1 MKKTLII
8 LVSFVFVLGAFLL
21 AFSQVP
27 TGSVEGVVTDPQ
39 GGVVSGAKV
48 TVIETATA
56 RAINLVTSDAGYY
69 AARSL
74 QPGTY
79 SVKVEK
85 EGFKTATVE
94 KVVLQVGQIAR
105 TDFEL
110 KVGSASETVQVD
122 IGATDIQV
130 DTTRQTVDGVITARQ
145 ITELPLNSRNFLD
158 LASSQPGVS
167 VVGGGNIDPTK
178 VNAYRAVRINGGSGT
193 GTRIQIE
200 GIDVTDENV
209 GTTIANFS
217 TDAVQ
222 EFQLSRSSFDLST
235 GLTTSGA
242 ISLVSRSGGNQF
254 HGSGFYF
261 KQDDRFDAR
270 PGFEPVKSEFN
281 RDQEG
286 YRFGGR
292 IFRDRLFFFSN
303 FERLNQ
309 ANFSSFTSGNFPQFN
324 AASTFPIKASYALNR
339 LDGVI
344 NDHIRAFYLHNYND
358 DESTGGTLRSPFQNI
373 DWTNTH
379 IVGLDITGSRIS
391 HAIRFGYVNFNN
403 RISSTQFDD
412 FPFPT
417 ANGTPV
423 RVIVGNLTI
432 GPNNLAPQQTYQ
444 DNYEF
449 KYDGSALWGDHT
461 IRFGGEATHMI
472 LGGFANFAGPLTVNG
487 DFTSS
492 TSTNPLDYNLQ
503 TFSMGPNSGFFTPTP
518 AHGLPFGGRI
528 GTRYAFFGGDTWKLK
543 RNLTLNLGLRWTYD
557 TNAFA
562 GTNLRIP
569 ELDRFGAGLGDYP
582 KYPKN
587 AFSPQVGF
595 AWDPKGDGK
604 TSIRGGFN
612 LAYEGNIFNNSLFDS
627 EARLPL
633 GIAPTT
639 FTNGTR
645 ILGPDGSSIAITGI
659 PGCNDADTSQG
670 KYGCLVGRPIS
681 QALPFLAQINAQMQA
696 AFANFTGFNPNA
708 TPNEFTSLNGE
719 TETVYGGDYKV
730 PYSMQF
736 NIGFQHEL
744 FKGHVLSVDYIRL
757 RGIHAP
763 IQFVDLEARR
773 DARFFNEAAT
783 RSSIGTRIG
792 QAPANVNPTTI
803 AAWLATQPASTS
815 IATFALANDTIWP
828 GQSDLTNARVQ
839 TGGFSLYQ
847 GIQVSLRGR
856 FGNDFLKVLS
866 IGDHHLIGETNYTV
880 GYALA
885 ENKATSGIGRPE
897 FLANAVDNRNF
908 NHAFGPSGLDRRHI
922 LTIDLSNKLI
932 GGFRLDQRYFFR
944 TPTPLNLTIPN
955 NRSTSG
961 IFTSDFNGDGG
972 TGTTPRGDLLPG
984 TNIGSFGRR
993 IRSLTELN
1001 QFIGDYN
1008 NQWAGH
1014 LTPTGQRLVD
1024 AGIFSQAQLIA
1035 LGGAMPFIPL
1045 VPLTNADP
1053 FENVFYADYK
1063 LSRPIK
1069 IWREGWSLEP
1079 SLSVFNVFN
1088 NAPLNSYTGLAIPN
1102 VCTSSTITPNCPTG
1116 NTGRTGVVVT
1126 NFGALNYDYAHPQ
1139 PADVTNDLNRTRGLN
1154 TVNRRQLQFGI
1165 RFTF

>member
-1 MKKTLII
+1 MAFCVVFMLS
-8 LVSFVFVLGAFLL
+8 SFVF
-21 AFSQVP
+21 SQSP
-27 TGSVEGVVTDPQ
+27 TGSIEGVVTDAQ
-39 GGVVSGAKV
+39 GGVVSGATV
-48 TVIETATA
+48 TVKETATG
-56 RAINLVTSDAGYY
+56 RTINFTTSDDGLY

-74 QPGTY
+74 QPGLY

-85 EGFKTATVE
+85 QGFSTATVE
-94 KVVLQVGQIAR
+94 KIVLQVGQVAR
-105 TDFEL
+105 ADVGL
-110 KVGSASETVQVD
+110 KVGSQSEVVQVD
-122 IGATDIQV
+122 IGSTDLQV
-130 DTTRQTVDGVITARQ
+130 DTNRQTVDGVITARQ

-167 VVGGGNIDPTK
+167 VVDGRNTDPTK
-178 VNAYRAVRINGGSGT
+178 VNAYRAVRVNGGSGT
-193 GTRIQIE
+193 GTRIQVE

-242 ISLVSRSGGNQF
+242 ISLISRSGGNQF

-270 PGFEPVKSEFN
+270 PAFDAAKSEFN

-292 IFRDRLFFFSN
+292 IFKDRLFFFSN

-309 ANFSSFTSGNFPQFN
+309 ASFSSFTSGNFPEFN
-324 AASTFPIKASYALNR
+324 ASTTFPIKARYTLNR

-344 NDHIRAFYLHNYND
+344 NDHIKAFYLHNFND
-358 DESTGGTLRSPFQNI
+358 DDSTGGTLRSPFNNI

-403 RISSTQFDD
+403 RISSTQLDD
-412 FPFPT
+412 FPFT
-417 ANGTPV
+417 SVNGTSV
-423 RVIVGNLTI
+423 RVVVGNLTF
-432 GPNNLAPQQTYQ
+432 GPSNLAPQQSYQ

-449 KYDGSALWGDHT
+449 KYDGSTLWGSH
-461 IRFGGEATHMI
+461 IIHFGGEATHTI

-492 TSTNPLDYNLQ
+492 NSRNPLDYNLQ

-528 GTRYAFFGGDTWKLK
+528 GTRYAFFGADTWKVR
-543 RNLTLNLGLRWTYD
+543 RNLTLNLGLRWSYD

-595 AWDPKGDGK
+595 AWDPKGNGK
-604 TSIRGGFN
+604 TSIRGGFY
-612 LAYEGNIFNNSLFDS
+612 LAYEGNIYNNSLFDS

-639 FTNGTR
+639 FTNGSPV
-645 ILGPDGSSIAITGI
+645 LGPDGSAIAITGI
-659 PGCNDADTSQG
+659 PGCNDTDTSQG
-670 KYGCLVGRPIS
+670 KYSCLVGRPIS
-681 QALPFLAQINAQMQA
+681 QVLPFLVQINAAMQS
-696 AFANFTGFNPNA
+696 AFANFTSFNPNA
-708 TPNEFTSLNGE
+708 TPSEFKSKLGE
-719 TETVYGGDYKV
+719 GETVYSGDYKV

-736 NIGFQHEL
+736 NIGFQQEL
-744 FKGHVLSVDYIRL
+744 FKGHVLSVDYVRL
-757 RGIHAP
+757 RGVHTP
-763 IQFVDLEARR
+763 IQFVDLEGRR
-773 DARFFNEAAT
+773 DARFFNEDAA
-783 RSSIGTRIG
+783 RAAIGNRIG
-792 QAPANVNPTTI
+792 VAPTAVNPTTI
-803 AAWLATQPASTS
+803 ATWLATQPASTS
-815 IATFALANDTIWP
+815 IATFSSGSNLSRILVDDNVWP
-828 GQSDLTNARVQ
+828 GQTNLTNARVQ

-856 FGNDFLKVLS
+856 FGNDFFKVLS
-866 IGDHHLIGETNYTV
+866 IGDHNLIGETSYTV

-908 NHAFGPSGLDRRHI
+908 NQAYGPSALDRRHI

-955 NRSTSG
+955 NRSASG

-993 IRSLTELN
+993 IRNLAELN
-1001 QFIGDYN
+1001 QFIGNYN
-1008 NQWAGH
+1008 NQFAGH
-1014 LTPTGQRLVD
+1014 LTPAGQRLVS
-1024 AGIFSQAQLIA
+1024 AGIFSEAQLIA

-1063 LSRPIK
+1063 LSRPVK
-1069 IWREGWSLEP
+1069 IWKEGWSLEP
-1079 SLSVFNVFN
+1079 SLSIFNVFN

-1102 VCTSSTITPNCPTG
+1102 VSAT
-1116 NTGRTGVVVT
+1116 TGRTGSVVT
-1126 NFGALNYDYAHPQ
+1126 NFGALNYDYANPQ
-1139 PADVTNDLNRTRGLN
+1139 AADIANHNDLSRTRGLN
-1154 TVNRRQLQFGI
+1154 TVSRRQLQFGL